1 MPAPIWEHDWCA
13 LGWCKTFAREARVTD
28 APVTHADRDA
38 AGTPYELGALRLL
51 SAGEVAERYVW
62 LCRLE
67 EPRSSLVFTPAQAR
81 SLAGEL
87 VRRADY
93 VERAVREGEPA

>member
-1 MPAPIWEHDWCA
+1 MSD
-13 LGWCKTFAREARVTD
+13 T
-28 APVTHADRDA
+28 PVTLADRDA
-38 AGTPYELGALRLL
+38 VGTPYELGAVTI
-51 SAGEVAERYVW
+51 SAAGEVAERYVW
-62 LCRLE
+62 LCNLK

-87 VRRADY
+87 VRHADH